1 MLKVLY
7 FASLRESL
15 GVAEEV
21 AALPSPATVGG
32 LIDSLRGRGQI
43 WADALATGKRWRV
56 AVNQDMAAADTPL
69 KAGDE
74 VAIFPPV
81 TGG

>member
-1 MLKVLY
+1 MLKILY

-21 AALPSPATVGG
+21 VALPPLATVGG
-32 LIDSLRGRGQI
+32 LLDTLRGRGQP
-43 WADALATGKRWRV
+43 WGDALAAGKRWRV